1 MKLLAA
7 TNRYYVLL
15 SAGLFAVG
23 SLVLY
28 VGIDRAVRNEVGEQL
43 QNHRTE
49 LEARMASGQPLP
61 APVYR
66 EQYVLSSRPR
76 PLGFSDTVL
85 LDPVE
90 GSLVPHRQLTFRAAG
105 AGQAPVWVTLRKSL
119 VETDELLAAV
129 VSSMLVV
136 LALLLGGV
144 VWLHRYL
151 SGRLW
156 APFRRT
162 LNALRDYDLQQ
173 HRVLA
178 LPTSRIE
185 EFTELNQALTHL
197 SGRLVADY
205 ENLREFTAN
214 AAHETQTP
222 LAIMQAQLEQLL
234 QLPALADDAAAAPL
248 LADLYGATRRLSRL
262 HQALGLLSRIEN
274 GQFTQAVPL
283 DLASLLREKAEQ
295 LAPLLE
301 ARGLALHL
309 ELADGEARQLH
320 PGLADSLLHNLLHNA
335 IRHNVPGGDVTVR
348 LTHNQ
353 LEVSNPGPAVDGDP
367 SRFFERFRKH
377 NAASESPGLGL
388 SIVQHICAYYGF
400 GLSYDF
406 ALAGSRHTLRV
417 NFRPAARDLAVD
429 KASTPASAHY
439 V

>member
-23 SLVLY
+23 SGVLY
-28 VGIDRAVRNEVGEQL
+28 LGIDHAVRNEVGEQL
-43 QNHRTE
+43 QNHRIE
-49 LEARMASGQPLP
+49 LEARLAGGRPLP
-61 APVYR
+61 EPVYR
-66 EQYVLSSRPR
+66 EQYVLSTRPR

-90 GSLVPHRQLTFRAAG
+90 GSMVPHRQLTFRAAG
-105 AGQAPVWVTLRKSL
+105 ARQAPVWVTLRKSL

-129 VSSMLVV
+129 VGTMLVV

-144 VWLHRYL
+144 VGLHRYL

-162 LNALRDYDLQQ
+162 LAALRDYDLQQ

-185 EFTELNQALTHL
+185 EFAELNQALTHL
-197 SGRLVADY
+197 SRRLVADY

-283 DLASLLREKAEQ
+283 DLATLVREKAEQ
-295 LAPLLE
+295 LAPLLD
-301 ARGLALHL
+301 ARNLALHL
-309 ELADGEARQLH
+309 QLAASPPRQLH

-335 IRHNVPGGDVTVR
+335 IRHNVPGGEVGVR
-348 LTHNQ
+348 LTATE
-353 LEVSNPGPAVDGDP
+353 LEVSNPGPVVSGDP

-406 ALAGSRHTLRV
+406 APTGARHTLRV
-417 NFRPAARDLAVD
+417 RFGPAARGLAAS
-429 KASTPASAHY
+429 KALTPAPAHA

>member
-23 SLVLY
+23 SGVLY
-28 VGIDRAVRNEVGEQL
+28 VGTDYAVRNEVGEQL
-43 QNHRTE
+43 QNHRLE
-49 LEARMASGQPLP
+49 VEARVASGRPLP
-61 APVYR
+61 EPLYR
-66 EQYVLSSRPR
+66 EQYALSSRPR

-85 LDPVE
+85 LDPTE
-90 GSLVPHRQLTFRAAG
+90 GSLVPHRQLTFRVVG
-105 AGQAPVWVTLRKSL
+105 PGQPPAWVTLRKSL
-119 VETDELLAAV
+119 VEVDELLMAV
-129 VSSMLVV
+129 VGSMLLV
-136 LALLLGGV
+136 LVLLLGSI

-162 LNALRDYDLQQ
+162 LEALRHYDLQQ
-173 HRVLA
+173 HRALA

-185 EFTELNQALTHL
+185 EFAELNQALTHL
-197 SGRLVADY
+197 SRRLVADY

-214 AAHETQTP
+214 AAHEAQTP

-234 QLPALADDAAAAPL
+234 QLPTLTDDAAAAPL

-283 DLASLLREKAEQ
+283 DLASLVREKAEQ

-309 ELADGEARQLH
+309 HLAPGPMRQLH

-348 LTHNQ
+348 LTPTV
-353 LEVSNPGPAVDGDP
+353 LEVSNPGPVVSGDP

-388 SIVQHICAYYGF
+388 SIVQHICTYYGF
-400 GLSYDF
+400 GLSYTF
-406 ALAGSRHTLRV
+406 APAGARHTLRIGLGPV
-417 NFRPAARDLAVD
+417 
-429 KASTPASAHY
+429 AS
-439 V
+439 

>member
-23 SLVLY
+23 SAVLY
-28 VGIDRAVRNEVGEQL
+28 VGTDYAVRNEVGEQL
-43 QNHRTE
+43 QNHRLE
-49 LEARMASGQPLP
+49 VEARVASGRPLP
-61 APVYR
+61 EPLYR
-66 EQYVLSSRPR
+66 EQYALSNRPR

-85 LDPVE
+85 LDPTE
-90 GSLVPHRQLTFRAAG
+90 GSLVPHRQLTFRVAG
-105 AGQAPVWVTLRKSL
+105 PGQPPAWVTLRKSL
-119 VETDELLAAV
+119 VEVDELLMAV
-129 VSSMLVV
+129 VGSMLLV
-136 LALLLGGV
+136 LVLLLGSI

-162 LNALRDYDLQQ
+162 LEALRHYDLQQ
-173 HRVLA
+173 HRALA

-185 EFTELNQALTHL
+185 EFAELNQALTHL
-197 SGRLVADY
+197 SRRLVADY

-214 AAHETQTP
+214 AAHEAQTP

-234 QLPALADDAAAAPL
+234 QLPTLTDDAAAAPL

-283 DLASLLREKAEQ
+283 DLASLVREKAEQ

-309 ELADGEARQLH
+309 HLAPGPTRQLH

-335 IRHNVPGGDVTVR
+335 IRHNVPGGDVTVH
-348 LTHNQ
+348 LTPTL
-353 LEVSNPGPAVDGDP
+353 LEVSNPGPVVSGDP
-367 SRFFERFRKH
+367 ARFFERFRKH

-400 GLSYDF
+400 GLSYTF
-406 ALAGSRHTLRV
+406 APAGARHTLRIGLG
-417 NFRPAARDLAVD
+417 PAAG
-429 KASTPASAHY
+429 
-439 V
+439 

>member
-28 VGIDRAVRNEVGEQL
+28 LGTDYAVRSEVGEQL
-43 QNHRTE
+43 QNHRLE
-49 LEARMASGQPLP
+49 VEARVASGRPMPEPL
-61 APVYR
+61 YR
-66 EQYVLSSRPR
+66 SQYSMSTRPR

-85 LDPVE
+85 LDPTE
-90 GSLVPHRQLTFRAAG
+90 GSLVPHRQLTFRVAR
-105 AGQAPVWVTLRKSL
+105 AGQGPAWITLRKSL
-119 VETDELLAAV
+119 VEVDELLMAV
-129 VSSMLVV
+129 VGSMLLV
-136 LALLLGGV
+136 LVLLLAGI
-144 VWLHRYL
+144 VWLHRFL

-156 APFRRT
+156 APFQHTLATLRT
-162 LNALRDYDLQQ
+162 YDLQQ
-173 HRVLA
+173 HQPLT
-178 LPTSRIE
+178 LPASPIE

-197 SGRLVADY
+197 SSRLVADY

-222 LAIMQAQLEQLL
+222 LAIMQAQLEQLM
-234 QLPALADDAAAAPL
+234 QLPALAEDAAAAPL

-283 DLASLLREKAEQ
+283 DLACLITEKAEQ
-295 LAPLLE
+295 LGPLLE
-301 ARGLALHL
+301 ARQLTLRLDLATVPP
-309 ELADGEARQLH
+309 RRLH

-335 IRHNVPGGDVTVR
+335 IRHNVPSGDVSVR
-348 LTHNQ
+348 LTANS
-353 LEVSNPGPAVDGDP
+353 LEVSNPGPVVGGDP
-367 SRFFERFRKH
+367 ARFFERFRKH

-400 GLSYDF
+400 GLSYNF
-406 ALAGSRHTLRV
+406 APAGARHTLRV
-417 NFRPAARDLAVD
+417 SFGTATGA
-429 KASTPASAHY
+429 
-439 V
+439 